1 VVTKQQ
7 RARQLAR
14 AKWERQQARRS
25 TREARLRRLAIA
37 GWTVFGLAV
46 AGLVVWFGTTQLGNS
61 PAPAQSPILPGL
73 TNPPAFQPPNYSPPA
88 TQAAPTGTTT
98 SGTTPTESSPTGA
111 TPTNSKP
118 TASASDRGQ
127 Q

>member
-1 VVTKQQ
+1 MVTKQQ

-14 AKWERQQARRS
+14 AKWERQQARRN
-25 TREARLRRLAIA
+25 TRSALMRRLAIA
-37 GWTVFGLAV
+37 GWAVFGLAV

-73 TNPPAFQPPNYSPPA
+73 TNPPVFQPPNYSPPA
-88 TQAAPTGTTT
+88 TQTAIPTGTTT
-98 SGTTPTESSPTGA
+98 SGSSPTGA
-111 TPTNSKP
+111 TPTHSKP